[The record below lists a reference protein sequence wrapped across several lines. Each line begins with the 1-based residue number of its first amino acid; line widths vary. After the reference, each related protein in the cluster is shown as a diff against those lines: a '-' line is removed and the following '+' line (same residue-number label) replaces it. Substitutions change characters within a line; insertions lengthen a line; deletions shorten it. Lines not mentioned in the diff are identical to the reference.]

1 MQDAS
6 DLRLFSKSQQV
17 GQHNEMLEAP
27 IATSHS
33 HAALHLIENQ
43 QEVVFVANLSQL
55 LQPFAAKMIVAAL
68 ALDRFDDQRA
78 NIDPALLNELAD
90 LTLGFLFPFEHI
102 GFALRFRQ

>member
-17 GQHNEMLEAP
+17 GQNIEMLETP

-43 QEVVFVANLSQL
+43 EEVVFVANLSEL

-68 ALDRFDDQRA
+68 ALDRFDDDRA
-78 NIDPALLNELAD
+78 NVCVVLLNEIVDLA
-90 LTLGFLFPFEHI
+90 LGFLFALDHI
-102 GFALRFRQ
+102 RFTLRFQQ